1 MDKFIIN
8 GPCKAIG
15 QIRVAGSKN
24 AALPILAATLLFDA
38 PVELINVPNV
48 RDTRTMFDLLRS
60 LNKKIIV
67 SKNKKK
73 VKIYNSKK
81 KISTFCSYSIVK
93 QMRASILA
101 LPGLISKHRTAV
113 ISAPGGCAIGTRP
126 INYHLSGLK
135 KLGMKYVLKKGYIH
149 ATAKQGLKPNDITFK
164 KISVG
169 ATESL
174 LIASTL
180 CRGTVFL
187 RGVACEPEVKDLCK
201 FLISAGAKIK
211 WIGKRTIKV
220 EGVKKLNSTSYS
232 IMGDRIEA
240 ISWAALTVLT
250 GGKIKIGGFKNIKLL
265 KTELDLLK
273 KIGASIKY
281 KEGKIEIKGK
291 SKLKS
296 VNLET
301 KEYPGFSTD
310 AGPLFG
316 ILLCKANGRS
326 IFTENI
332 FENRLNGWV
341 AEVRRLGAKIQLK
354 GNKAII
360 EGNTKFQGAEE
371 LMSSDLRASVALCL
385 AAISS
390 SGRSVVSRIYM
401 LERGMENFE
410 KKARRIGVNIKRI
423 S

>member
-8 GPCKAIG
+8 GPCRVKN
-15 QIRVAGSKN
+15 QINVAGSKN
-24 AALPILAATLLFDA
+24 AALPILAATLLFDE
-38 PVELINVPNV
+38 PIELSNVPNV
-48 RDTRTMFDLLRS
+48 RDIRTMYDLLAS

-81 KISTFCSYSIVK
+81 KINTFCNYTTVK
-93 QMRASILA
+93 KMRASILV
-101 LPGLISKHRTAV
+101 LPGLISKHKKAV

-126 INYHLSGLK
+126 INYHLSALK

-149 ATAKQGLKPNDITFK
+149 ATAKQGLKANDINFK
-164 KISVG
+164 NISVG

-174 LIASTL
+174 IIASTL
-180 CRGTVFL
+180 CRGTVIL
-187 RGVACEPEVKDLCK
+187 RGCACEPEVKDLCAM
-201 FLISAGAKIK
+201 LNSAGAKIK
-211 WIGKRTIKV
+211 WIGKRTIKI

-232 IMGDRIEA
+232 IMGDRIET
-240 ISWAALTVLT
+240 ISWAVLTVLT
-250 GGKIKIGGFKNIKLL
+250 GGKLKISGFKNIKLI

-281 KEGKIEIKGK
+281 KENKIEIKGK
-291 SKLKS
+291 AKLKS
-296 VNLET
+296 INLET

-341 AEVRRLGAKIQLK
+341 AEARRLGAKIQIK
-354 GNKAII
+354 ANKAII
-360 EGNTKFQGAEE
+360 EGNTKFQGAE

-385 AAISS
+385 ASISS
-390 SGRSVVSRIYM
+390 SGQSVVNKIYM
-401 LERGMENFE
+401 LDRGMENFE
-410 KKARRIGVNIKRI
+410 KKARSIGVNIKRK